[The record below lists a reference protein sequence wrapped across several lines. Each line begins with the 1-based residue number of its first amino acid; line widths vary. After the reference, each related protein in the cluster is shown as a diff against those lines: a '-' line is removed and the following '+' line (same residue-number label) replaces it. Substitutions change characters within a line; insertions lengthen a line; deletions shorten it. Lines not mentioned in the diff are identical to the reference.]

1 MPCPSLRLAMS
12 QAWPSSLV
20 RDSKVAG
27 HRSPL
32 SAGALPRTYGRAPS
46 ASAAGGARDCRRR
59 NGRAAVMQ
67 VRPLPVVSGTA
78 GSSPFGCAPFGG
90 LGWL

>member
-1 MPCPSLRLAMS
+1 MPCPSLRLVMS

-27 HRSPL
+27 HSSPL
-32 SAGALPRTYGRAPS
+32 SAGALPETYGRVPS
-46 ASAAGGARDCRRR
+46 ASAAGGARDCRRSDAS
-59 NGRAAVMQ
+59 AAVMQ
-67 VRPLPVVSGTA
+67 VRPLSAVSGTA
-78 GSSPFGCAPFGG
+78 GLSPFGCSPFGR

>member
-1 MPCPSLRLAMS
+1 MPRPSLRLVVS
-12 QAWPSSLV
+12 QVWPSSLV

-27 HRSPL
+27 HSSPL
-32 SAGALPRTYGRAPS
+32 SAGALPETYLRAPS
-46 ASAAGGARDCRRR
+46 ASAAGGARDCGRS

-67 VRPLPVVSGTA
+67 VRPLSVSSGVA
-78 GSSPFGCAPFGG
+78 GSSPFGCSPFGR